1 MARLLRTFVIT
12 VAALTIGVS
21 VPAATAQT
29 KLSGPIAIVGGML
42 VDGHGGRP
50 VHDAVVVVEGSKI
63 TAIGTAGTLKPPAGA
78 TIVDGR
84 GMTVLPGLIDLHCH
98 VDIVGHGVYDEWH
111 PVAKARYKEVLPA
124 ESRDVLMSGVTV
136 GREPGGFLET
146 DLWVRDSI
154 NRGDFPGPR
163 RLVAGPYISFGDPA
177 TGDSG
182 PHGDPNSRNAHYLMV
197 NTPEGAR
204 EAAIYLLDRGV
215 DLLKAYNGLTEP
227 MVRAITEEAHKRGK
241 HVASHVTGAED
252 LKMRIRAGIDSVEHL
267 GNGRAG
273 ASGNSYSPE
282 ILDLLA
288 RSGIPI
294 VPTLNVG
301 LVYEETE
308 QFPGRIEDPAALP
321 GLPADLQDMVRTSLR
336 NYSHLRYF
344 DSKRAAN
351 PDLRRLFRQLLDA
364 GVNILMGSEAGTP
377 LNFHA
382 SAAARE
388 MVWMN
393 RLGMD
398 PMAVI
403 VASTRGPARFLK
415 MDDRYGSI
423 EVGKVADIIMVDG
436 NPLQDMAVMHRVGF
450 VMKEGVVYKGGSDP
464 AMQRTTTG
472 AAK

>member
-1 MARLLRTFVIT
+1 MDRRTFSIVFAAIT
-12 VAALTIGVS
+12 IAVS
-21 VPAATAQT
+21 VPSASEQT
-29 KLSGPIAIVGGML
+29 RPAGPVAIVGGML
-42 VDGHGGRP
+42 VDGHGGQP
-50 VHDAVVVVEGSKI
+50 LHHSVVVIEGAKI
-63 TAIGTAGTLKPPAGA
+63 TAIGTVDTLKPPAGA
-78 TIVDGR
+78 AIVDGR
-84 GMTVLPGLIDLHCH
+84 GKTVLPGLIDLHCH

-111 PVAKARYKEVLPA
+111 PVAKSRYKEVLPA
-124 ESRDVLMSGVTV
+124 ESKAILMSGVTL

-163 RLVAGPYISFGDPA
+163 RLVSGPYISFGDPA
-177 TGDSG
+177 SGDSG
-182 PHGDPNSRNAHYLMV
+182 PHGDPNSPNAHYLMV
-197 NTPEGAR
+197 NTAEGAR
-204 EAAIYLLDRGV
+204 EAAVFLLDRGV

-273 ASGNSYSPE
+273 ASGNNYSPE

-288 RSGIPI
+288 RTGIPI

-308 QFPGRIEDPAALP
+308 QFPGRIEEPAALP
-321 GLPADLQDMVRTSLR
+321 GLPADLQDMVRASLR

-351 PDLRRLFRQLLDA
+351 SDLRRLFRQLLDA
-364 GVNILMGSEAGTP
+364 GVNVLMGSEAGTP

-450 VMKEGVVYKGGSDP
+450 VMKEGVVFKGGSGP
-464 AMQRTTTG
+464 EPQSTATG
-472 AAK
+472 ARK